1 MDSLIYKAAVLWI
14 SPSTGPPAIFVQGPS
29 AVQLLLGTGMAQDA
43 NDARDGDR
51 KSLDS
56 WWFSDQQ
63 TIEGC
68 EMLRIVWRAAE

>member
-1 MDSLIYKAAVLWI
+1 MDSLIYKAAALWI

-29 AVQLLLGTGMAQDA
+29 AVLLLGTGMAQDA

-63 TIEGC
+63 TTEGC
-68 EMLRIVWRAAE
+68 EMLRIFSIAAE